1 MIQLGPWNRLPL
13 KIRWLEQSFYTAFP
27 ANALPSHMM
36 IYHGPI
42 KAKNKRVGQTQN
54 NVEVMNALQSR
65 RECHLCMEEI
75 ENLESDRVFC
85 VNGRCRLVSHIKCLA
100 KTCLEPG
107 HYVPIQGV
115 CPLCDLKFLW
125 GDVIRK
131 KKGCL
136 DVQQLEDNDDVYDI

>member
-13 KIRWLEQSFYTAFP
+13 KIRWLEQSYCIAFP
-27 ANALPSHMM
+27 ANTLPSHMT
-36 IYHGPI
+36 ICHGPI
-42 KAKNKRVGQTQN
+42 RAKKVGRTQSN
-54 NVEVMNALQSR
+54 PELMDAIQSR

-75 ENLESDRVFC
+75 KNIEKDRVFC
-85 VNGRCRLVSHIKCLA
+85 VNGRCKLVSHMKCLA
-100 KTCLEPG
+100 KLCLEPG

-136 DVQQLEDNDDVYDI
+136 DTQQFEDNEDGYDI